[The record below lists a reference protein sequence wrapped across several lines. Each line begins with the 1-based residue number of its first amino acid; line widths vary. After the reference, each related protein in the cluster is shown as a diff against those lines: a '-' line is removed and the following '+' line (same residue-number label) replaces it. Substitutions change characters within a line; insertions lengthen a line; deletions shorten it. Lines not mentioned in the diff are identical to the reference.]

1 MPANEE
7 IRLITSL
14 ESAALQ
20 PVLVASLDEGYK
32 LIQTLWDEY
41 VSGKARFNSGGAA
54 LYGIYDAGGDLI
66 AIGGVHRDPYL
77 DRADI
82 GRIRHVYVMPEQRRT
97 GVGRR
102 LMTALISHARENFAY
117 LTLRT
122 LTAHG
127 DEFYVSLGFSREPR
141 FDQATHWLTLDA

>member
-1 MPANEE
+1 MREE
-7 IRLITSL
+7 IRPLLFLT
-14 ESAALQ
+14 EAELQ
-20 PVLVASLDEGYK
+20 PILAASLDEGYK

-41 VSGKARFNSGGAA
+41 VSGKARFNSGGAV
-54 LYGIYDAGGDLI
+54 LYGVYDAGGDLI

-102 LMTALISHARENFAY
+102 LMTALIGHARENFAY

-141 FDQATHWLTLDA
+141 FEHATHWLSLES